1 MALLAQIGLLHHFD
15 LCGGEDG
22 AVAGLGGK
30 AEGVLKL
37 TGHLGGSGF
46 VRGVDAH
53 MGDLKAQHSL
63 ACLGAQLRDLL
74 KVTRGDL
81 ILGADPAAAHGVDE
95 GGRG

>member
-15 LCGGEDG
+15 SSGGEDG

-53 MGDLKAQHSL
+53 MGDL
-63 ACLGAQLRDLL
+63 
-74 KVTRGDL
+74 